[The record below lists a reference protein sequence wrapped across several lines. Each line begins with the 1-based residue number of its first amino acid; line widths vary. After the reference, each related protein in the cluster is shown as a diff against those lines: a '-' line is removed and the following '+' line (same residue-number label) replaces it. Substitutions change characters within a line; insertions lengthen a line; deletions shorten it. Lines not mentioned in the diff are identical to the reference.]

1 VMWIIAYACGDLSN
15 DCSVSLDT
23 SEL

>member
-1 VMWIIAYACGDLSN
+1 MKLSIIVLI

-23 SEL
+23 WCLYFYP